1 MCAFWSVVKEF
12 HTYNIPFNV
21 LVQNMNQY
29 INSMIMYKKFQFQ
42 EQYFLISKAKKK
54 RLHKNAKYIDL
65 VNKSF
70 DSGKS

>member
-42 EQYFLISKAKKK
+42 EQYILISKAKK
-54 RLHKNAKYIDL
+54 REIT
-65 VNKSF
+65 
-70 DSGKS
+70 